1 MKVFF
6 AHTHDLLIKGGAA
19 VIGFLHGMTSGD
31 NRAAMLLAAI
41 MVADYISGVVAAGM
55 GKSKKSTG
63 GRLSSQAG
71 AKGILRKAM
80 MLMVVVL
87 AYLLD
92 LFANEGN
99 SMFAS
104 AAIWFYIS
112 NEGLSLIENLLLC
125 GVPVPAKIRNMLE
138 QISVEEKDPQAL
150 SGEQTDAADR
160 AEDQNE
166 GNG

>member
-1 MKVFF
+1 MKVFI

-31 NRAAMLLAAI
+31 NRAAVLLAAI
-41 MVADYISGVVAAGM
+41 MVADYISGIVAAGM
-55 GKSKKSTG
+55 GRSKKSTG
-63 GRLSSQAG
+63 GRLSSVAG
-71 AKGILRKAM
+71 SKGILKKAM
-80 MLMVVVL
+80 MLMVVML

-112 NEGLSLIENLLLC
+112 NEGLSLIENLMLC
-125 GVPVPAKIRNMLE
+125 GVPVPNKIKVLLE
-138 QISVEEKDPQAL
+138 QYAEEEKDPPKQ
-150 SGEQTDAADR
+150 SADQ
-160 AEDQNE
+160 QNDE
-166 GNG
+166 NMGNG